1 MKKALLIILF
11 VFAFIQLK
19 AQSLDFSIQANSG
32 FSHLTGESTLRNAP
46 LNGSSAE
53 SHAGYPNG
61 TGNLS
66 APDLGADLQ
75 LQYTFKCGF
84 ILGAQAGFEQFSS
97 KININGVYGSY
108 DAPVL
113 FYNINTPYPG
123 TTFVSATGHATDHWD
138 YIYINPYFGYRFAFK
153 KVKLDVLPGFDIA
166 AGTSSSETVNVK
178 ASDGSYYNKSTLP
191 SYKPATDVRPRI
203 GLAAYYQLFGIV
215 ASYSKGLYDYN
226 SGKLS
231 DSDLPPLHTE
241 LFRLGISYRIK

>member
-11 VFAFIQLK
+11 VFAFIRLK
-19 AQSLDFSIQANSG
+19 AQSLEFSIQANSG

-46 LNGSSAE
+46 LNGSSTE

-108 DAPVL
+108 NAPVL
-113 FYNINTPYPG
+113 FNISTPNLV
-123 TTFVSATGHATDHWD
+123 TTFVSATGHVTDHWD
-138 YIYINPYFGYRFAFK
+138 YININPYFGYRFAFK
-153 KVKLDVLPGFDIA
+153 KVKLDILPGFDIA
-166 AGTSSSETVNVK
+166 EGTGSSETVNVK
-178 ASDGSYYNKSTLP
+178 ASDGSYYNESTLP
-191 SYKPATDVRPRI
+191 GYKPATDIRPRI
-203 GLAAYYQLFGIV
+203 GLATYYQRFGIF

-241 LFRLGISYRIK
+241 LFRLGISYGIK